1 MSKIHADK
9 LSTNFYHSL
18 NDYQTL
24 RLKLSM
30 ERDVNKKF
38 HHSVGKKDNFL
49 KAHENTEMYF
59 MKGT

>member
-18 NDYQTL
+18 NDYQNL
-24 RLKLSM
+24 RLKLSL
-30 ERDVNKKF
+30 EREVNKKF
-38 HHSVGKKDNFL
+38 HHSVGKKDNYL
-49 KAHENTEMYF
+49 KGHEDTEMYF